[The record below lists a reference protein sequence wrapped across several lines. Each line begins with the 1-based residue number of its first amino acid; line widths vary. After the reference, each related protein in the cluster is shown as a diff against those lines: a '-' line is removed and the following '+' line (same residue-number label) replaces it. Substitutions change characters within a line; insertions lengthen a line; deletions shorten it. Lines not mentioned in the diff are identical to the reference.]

1 MPRQWY
7 VIDDRQGG
15 DFGMYR
21 LYTAEEWLDQAAE
34 WLDHDDMFGYFDDPE
49 DSPWYSEENFREIW
63 GRQIKKDPQKL
74 IDFIDDYWEITL
86 VEQGVDGND
95 FYTDF
100 PEEDT
105 PYGYYN

>member
-1 MPRQWY
+1 MERQWY
-7 VIDDRQGG
+7 VIEDRQGS

-21 LYTAEEWLDQAAE
+21 LYTAEEWLDQAID
-34 WLDHDDMFGYFDDPE
+34 WLDSDGYFDDTGE
-49 DSPWYSEENFREIW
+49 TEEEYREYWENIIA
-63 GRQIKKDPQKL
+63 RDPQQF
-74 IDFIDDYWEITL
+74 IDFVDDMWELTM

-105 PYGYYN
+105 PYGYIN

>member
-1 MPRQWY
+1 MARQWY
-7 VIDDRQGG
+7 VIEDRQGG

-21 LYTAEEWLDQAAE
+21 LYTAEQWLDQAME
-34 WLDHDDMFGYFDDPE
+34 WLDSDGYFVDPE
-49 DSPWYSEENFREIW
+49 DADEWDETEEGYRSHWEKIIA
-63 GRQIKKDPQKL
+63 RDPQK
-74 IDFIDDYWEITL
+74 FIDYVDDAWELTM

-105 PYGYYN
+105 PYGYYD